1 MRAALLV
8 PVLLSGLC
16 ANATVAAQSRTRAQP
31 IDVIL
36 TDFAFTPQRL
46 HLRQG
51 QAYRLR
57 FVNRGSGGHNF
68 SAPAFFAAA
77 RIDPA
82 DAGAVAGGKIE
93 LGGNQSRTLRLVP
106 AAGNYAVTCTHFLH
120 AGFGMVGSI
129 TVDRGV

>member
-1 MRAALLV
+1 MRATLLV
-8 PVLLSGLC
+8 AALLSGLC
-16 ANATVAAQSRTRAQP
+16 ANVSVAAQSRTRAQP

-46 HLRQG
+46 HLHQG
-51 QAYRLR
+51 QAYMLR

-68 SAPAFFAAA
+68 SSPAFFAAA
-77 RIDPA
+77 RMDPA
-82 DAGAVAGGKIE
+82 DAGAVAGGKVE

-106 AAGNYAVTCTHFLH
+106 AAGSYAVTCTHFLH

-129 TVDRGV
+129 TVD